1 MANAVLAN
9 AVLANSVLA
18 NAVLVLYG
26 QILSMYLC
34 SPGLYHNRCD
44 QAS

>member
-9 AVLANSVLA
+9 AVLA

-34 SPGLYHNRCD
+34 SSGLYHCRCD
-44 QAS
+44 EAS